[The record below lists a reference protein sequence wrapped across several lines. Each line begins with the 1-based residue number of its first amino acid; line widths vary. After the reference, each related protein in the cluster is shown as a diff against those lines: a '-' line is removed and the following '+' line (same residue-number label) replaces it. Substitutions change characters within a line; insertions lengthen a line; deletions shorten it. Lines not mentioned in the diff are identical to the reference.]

1 MSNKEK
7 EVVVKKEPSVL
18 SSSVAELELIRA
30 KSTIEQF
37 IYSCSHTMR
46 GPLKSIAGLV
56 NLLEGHEQSS
66 FADPKHYLQSI
77 QTIVSKMEV
86 TLNDLEKFLSSSKQ
100 GITLKPIDAEK
111 LVEEILTQFQESIAS
126 NRIDIKLSVNQ
137 THMLYVERSSLHT
150 ILTHLISNAIVY
162 RNEKNSKKLVQISIR
177 ISEKSCR
184 VKIKDNGI
192 GMSSEVQPNI
202 FQLFYRGTEKSR
214 GAGVGLYITKE
225 VITQMGG
232 TIAFRSTIG
241 EGSSFSMLIPNHRPV
256 AKLRAI

>member
-1 MSNKEK
+1 M
-7 EVVVKKEPSVL
+7 VVKKEPSVI
-18 SSSVAELELIRA
+18 SSSVAELELIKA

-56 NLLEGHEQSS
+56 NLLEGYEKNS
-66 FADPKHYLQSI
+66 FADPQHYLRSI

-100 GITLKPIDAEK
+100 GIALRPIDAEK
-111 LVEEILTQFQESIAS
+111 LVGEILAQFQEGIV
-126 NRIDIKLSVNQ
+126 NNCIDVRLTVNQ
-137 THMLYVERSSLHT
+137 SHMFYAERSSFHT

-162 RNEKNSKKLVQISIR
+162 QNEKNSKKLVQISIR

-192 GMSSEVQPNI
+192 GMSNAVQPNI
-202 FQLFYRGTEKSR
+202 FHLFYRGTEKSR

-225 VITQMGG
+225 VITKMGG
-232 TIAFRSTIG
+232 TITFLSKVG
-241 EGSSFSMLIPNHRPV
+241 EGSSFSILIPNHRPV
-256 AKLRAI
+256 PKLRSI